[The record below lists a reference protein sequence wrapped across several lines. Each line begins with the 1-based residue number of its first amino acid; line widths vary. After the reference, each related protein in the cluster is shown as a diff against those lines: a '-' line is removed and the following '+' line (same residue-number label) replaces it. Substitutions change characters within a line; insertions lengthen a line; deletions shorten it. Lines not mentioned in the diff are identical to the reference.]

1 MEKIEKPYLDD
12 VGTGHFLS
20 KLKSLFS
27 LKSHSHKASDI
38 EDLQSAIGELSNT
51 TYTLSKMGNK
61 IVLTGSDKSETSVQD
76 DNTTSY
82 NDLTDKPVIPTNN
95 NQLDNGAGYIT
106 EINSSMVTTALGYT
120 PQREVLSDTEP
131 TLSNGE
137 FWLQSY

>member
-1 MEKIEKPYLDD
+1 MKKQYLDLNG
-12 VGTGHFLS
+12 VGKFQS
-20 KLKSLFS
+20 KLKEMFS

-51 TYTLSKMGNK
+51 TYTLSKKGNK
-61 IVLTGSDKSETSVQD
+61 IVLTGSDKSETSVYD

-82 NDLTDKPVIPTNN
+82 NDLTDKPTIPTNN

-106 EINSSMVTTALGYT
+106 GINSSMVTTVFGYT

-137 FWLQSY
+137 FWLKSY

>member
-1 MEKIEKPYLDD
+1 MKKQYLDLNG
-12 VGTGHFLS
+12 VGKFQS
-20 KLKSLFS
+20 KLKEMFS

-51 TYTLSKMGNK
+51 TYTLSKKGNK
-61 IVLTGSDKSETSVQD
+61 IVLTGSDKSETSVYD

-131 TLSNGE
+131 TLNNGE

>member
-1 MEKIEKPYLDD
+1 MEKQYLDLN
-12 VGTGHFLS
+12 GAGKFLS
-20 KLKSLFS
+20 KLKETFS

-51 TYTLSKMGNK
+51 TYTLSKRGNK
-61 IVLTGSDKSETSVQD
+61 IVLTGSDKSETSVDD

-82 NDLTDKPVIPTNN
+82 NDLTDKPTIPTNN

-106 EINSSMVTTALGYT
+106 GINSSMVTTALGYT

-131 TLSNGE
+131 TLNNGE

>member
-1 MEKIEKPYLDD
+1 MKKQYLDLNG
-12 VGTGHFLS
+12 VGKFQS
-20 KLKSLFS
+20 KLKEMFS

-51 TYTLSKMGNK
+51 TYTLSKKGNK
-61 IVLTGSDKSETSVQD
+61 IVLTGSDKSETSVYD

-120 PQREVLSDTEP
+120 PQREVLSETEP
-131 TLSNGE
+131 TLNNGD

>member
-1 MEKIEKPYLDD
+1 MKKQYLDLNG
-12 VGTGHFLS
+12 VGKFQS
-20 KLKSLFS
+20 KLKEMFS

-51 TYTLSKMGNK
+51 TYTLSKKGNK
-61 IVLTGSDKSETSVQD
+61 IVLTGSDKSETSVYD

-137 FWLQSY
+137 FWLKSY

>member
-1 MEKIEKPYLDD
+1 MKTPSLDLNG
-12 VGTGHFLS
+12 VGKFQS
-20 KLKSLFS
+20 KLKEMFS

-51 TYTLSKMGNK
+51 TYTLSKKGNK
-61 IVLTGSDKSETSVQD
+61 IVLTGSDKSETSVND

-106 EINSSMVTTALGYT
+106 GINSSMVTTALGYT

>member
-1 MEKIEKPYLDD
+1 MKKQYLDLNG
-12 VGTGHFLS
+12 VGKFQS
-20 KLKSLFS
+20 KLKEMFS

-51 TYTLSKMGNK
+51 TYTLSKKGNK
-61 IVLTGSDKSETSVQD
+61 IVLTGSDKSETSVYD

-82 NDLTDKPVIPTNN
+82 NDLTDKPIIPTNN

-120 PQREVLSDTEP
+120 PQREILNDTEP
-131 TLSNGE
+131 TLNNGE

>member
-1 MEKIEKPYLDD
+1 M
-12 VGTGHFLS
+12 
-20 KLKSLFS
+20 
-27 LKSHSHKASDI
+27 
-38 EDLQSAIGELSNT
+38 
-51 TYTLSKMGNK
+51 
-61 IVLTGSDKSETSVQD
+61 TGSDKSETSVYD

>member
-1 MEKIEKPYLDD
+1 MKKQYLDLNG
-12 VGTGHFLS
+12 VGKFQS
-20 KLKSLFS
+20 KLKEMFS

-51 TYTLSKMGNK
+51 TYTLSKKGNK
-61 IVLTGSDKSETSVQD
+61 IVLTGSDKSETSVND

-106 EINSSMVTTALGYT
+106 GINSSMVTTALGYT

-131 TLSNGE
+131 TLNNGE

>member
-1 MEKIEKPYLDD
+1 MEKQYLDLS
-12 VGTGHFLS
+12 GARKFLS
-20 KLKSLFS
+20 KLKEMFS

-38 EDLQSAIGELSNT
+38 EDLQSAIEKLSNT
-51 TYTLSKMGNK
+51 TYTISKKGNK
-61 IVLTGSDKSETSVQD
+61 IVLTGSDKSETSVYD

-82 NDLTDKPVIPTNN
+82 NDLTDKPTIPTNN

-106 EINSSMVTTALGYT
+106 GINSSMVTTALGYT

>member
-1 MEKIEKPYLDD
+1 MKKQYLDLNG
-12 VGTGHFLS
+12 VGKFQS
-20 KLKSLFS
+20 KLKEMFS

-51 TYTLSKMGNK
+51 TYVLSKNGNK
-61 IVLTGSDKSETSVQD
+61 IVLTGSDKSETSVND

-106 EINSSMVTTALGYT
+106 GINSSMVTTALGYT

>member
-1 MEKIEKPYLDD
+1 MKKQYLDLNG
-12 VGTGHFLS
+12 VGKFQS
-20 KLKSLFS
+20 KLKEMFS

-51 TYTLSKMGNK
+51 TYTLSKKGNK
-61 IVLTGSDKSETSVQD
+61 IVLTGSDKSETSVND

-106 EINSSMVTTALGYT
+106 GINSSMVTTALGYT

-137 FWLQSY
+137 FWLKSY

>member
-1 MEKIEKPYLDD
+1 MKKQYLDLNG
-12 VGTGHFLS
+12 VGKFQS
-20 KLKSLFS
+20 KLKEMFS

-51 TYTLSKMGNK
+51 TYTLSKKGNK
-61 IVLTGSDKSETSVQD
+61 IVLTGSDKSETSVND

-82 NDLTDKPVIPTNN
+82 NDLTDKPTIPTNN

-106 EINSSMVTTALGYT
+106 GINSSMVTTALGYT
-120 PQREVLSDTEP
+120 PQREILSETEP
-131 TLSNGE
+131 TLNNGE